1 MQPAVLVVGAQGAV
15 LGDGKAAFVIGSCYI
30 VPVLVSYLHNAYIAY
45 CFGCLSVFGKGSM
58 IICVGNKT
66 RRLVAVFCG
75 FNACRRVSYFFFACQ
90 TLVIGNHLIYR
101 FQFSVGQLSRCG
113 FQ

>member
-1 MQPAVLVVGAQGAV
+1 MGE
-15 LGDGKAAFVIGSCYI
+15 GKAVFVISFCYI
-30 VPVLVSYLHNAYIAY
+30 APVLVGYLHNAYIAY
-45 CFGCLSVFGKGSM
+45 RFVYLSVFGKGSM

-66 RRLVAVFCG
+66 RRLTVVFCG